1 MRFHLEVGVYAKKK
15 RKKILNEIKTIIQQK
30 PFDYEKAENLISEL
44 NLEEAPTRIGEHLTS

>member
-1 MRFHLEVGVYAKKK
+1 MLKKNE
-15 RKKILNEIKTIIQQK
+15 KKFSMKLKTIIQQK